1 MKYGKS
7 SFGVLYIIQKS
18 WTRGVIPEAFK
29 LDPKIMLPK
38 PGKSEYNSARSY
50 RPITLESTI
59 GKVME
64 RVVCKRLVWKLEVE
78 GGVASTQYAYRRQKS
93 CVQTMLRICNSISE
107 SRNRKEYTVQ
117 TVMDFESCY
126 ERVWRAG
133 LLRDFLNQ
141 STDREVLLFTD
152 GSALGNPG
160 PIWVQVLW
168 HMLMGTSAPPCC

>member
-1 MKYGKS
+1 MEAAIAVS
-7 SFGVLYIIQKS
+7 SCNSAPSPEEQIFYIYLKKGGDAVVRGIHYIIQKS

-107 SRNRKEYTVQ
+107 SRNRKE
-117 TVMDFESCY
+117 
-126 ERVWRAG
+126 
-133 LLRDFLNQ
+133 
-141 STDREVLLFTD
+141 
-152 GSALGNPG
+152 
-160 PIWVQVLW
+160 
-168 HMLMGTSAPPCC
+168 